1 MLLHVGL
8 ILPQEYKFKWTKVK
22 GMSKDPDVK
31 LIFTFDQKI
40 LLNSTLYDV
49 DFPNQAFKSY
59 AEKQIATNM
68 YSQIEADDYSHTI
81 IYSII

>member
-1 MLLHVGL
+1 
-8 ILPQEYKFKWTKVK
+8 
-22 GMSKDPDVK
+22 MSKDPDVK

-59 AEKQIATNM
+59 AENKLQQICIHKLKQM
-68 YSQIEADDYSHTI
+68 I
-81 IYSII
+81 IHIQLLIQSLNTPRINKQLPRMKIFNNFFRQ